1 MIKLYDLVFEAN
13 AKRQPNY
20 AADNLGDK
28 NEEFEEKLALMPPEA
43 SNKLIAVV
51 NRLKGS
57 RLKEFKNLLNK
68 YPNVKDLKGVKT
80 PLEKKIARIDK
91 TPYGPGE
98 TLFHLELQDSK
109 MDVGRQTNHD
119 LVVKGKVWEVK
130 MVDGIAPNKIATS
143 KPNQPMTGFRL
154 AKKGKASQFKFNMDL
169 LKTVM
174 LLDRITKDQELEE
187 DLNDISPRLRKA
199 LDIWKRTHYKK
210 TPRESILLGD
220 HTAGFKNN
228 MIKLI
233 NIIKSEIETNTDDE
247 FTNVRF
253 GGVGIAAKEK
263 GINPISIQKVDDD
276 SVTLNFI
283 GKDTLKAIEILN
295 DLPYAEVTDFE
306 NDMEAAVFEALEDMP
321 SMIIWGKDGRI
332 LIVEKD
338 KFKEVFKFGG
348 VTQGN
353 LIVRVKDEIWKKA

>member
-1 MIKLYDLVFEAN
+1 MIKLYDLVFEADV
-13 AKRQPNY
+13 KRKPNY
-20 AADNLGDK
+20 VKTLGDK
-28 NEEFEEKLALMPPEA
+28 TEEFEEKLALMPPEA
-43 SNKLIAVV
+43 SNELIAVV

-57 RLKEFKNLLNK
+57 QLEEFKSLINRF
-68 YPNVKDLKGVKT
+68 PSVKNLKGPQT
-80 PLEKKIARIDK
+80 PFEKKLAQIDK

-109 MDVGRQTNHD
+109 MDVGDETNHD

-199 LDIWKRTHYKK
+199 LDIWERTHYKK

-228 MIKLI
+228 MIFFY
-233 NIIKSEIETNTDDE
+233 NN
-247 FTNVRF
+247 
-253 GGVGIAAKEK
+253 
-263 GINPISIQKVDDD
+263 
-276 SVTLNFI
+276 
-283 GKDTLKAIEILN
+283 
-295 DLPYAEVTDFE
+295 
-306 NDMEAAVFEALEDMP
+306 
-321 SMIIWGKDGRI
+321 
-332 LIVEKD
+332 
-338 KFKEVFKFGG
+338 
-348 VTQGN
+348 
-353 LIVRVKDEIWKKA
+353 